1 MATPSLNFRNRAENG
16 KTRFAQTVPVLFSA
30 RLRKFKAPSRAGTA
44 KPAGHRP
51 GRCLPPS
58 VEAQNPG
65 IGVRNVNVGVPNLTA
80 EARNLNVGVRVLH
93 SRRSEPQSRRSEPRC
108 RSLRTAKLRF
118 RTPKSAFRT
127 PTSEFRTP
135 KLKFGTPK
143 SEFRTSKLKFRTSK
157 SKFRTSRSKSQ
168 PSKARVQHLEVRVP
182 NFEVDPQI
190 PKSQHEH
197 GARTGVLTHQRQY
210 HDGVAVPCPRWRLEF
225 LLQRGKRKGNCLSEA
240 SFSLPLSAT

>member
-93 SRRSEPQSRRSEPRC
+93 SRRSEPRC

-118 RTPKSAFRT
+118 RTPKSA
-127 PTSEFRTP
+127 
-135 KLKFGTPK
+135 
-143 SEFRTSKLKFRTSK
+143 FRTSKLKFRTSK

-168 PSKARVQHLEVRVP
+168 PSKARVEQLEVRVP
-182 NFEVDPQI
+182 NFEVGPQI

-225 LLQRGKRKGNCLSEA
+225 LLQRGKRGEA
-240 SFSLPLSAT
+240 V